1 MSTGKKSV
9 PAGRRGRT
17 ALPGQRGAALLVF
30 MLLMVMGGLFYIFSG
45 LPSDSTDSRR
55 TQQTQETLTL
65 AREALVGHAL
75 QYREQQLAQG
85 QPGRMYGYLPLPD
98 LGSTRNNNVGCLQ
111 EGCDAANFAGNALG
125 STVIGRLPWR
135 TLGIEPLR
143 DRAGECLWY
152 AVSGSHQREQR
163 LSPMN
168 WDALGHLDIVVA
180 NGTAALASALA
191 SAHERPVAVIFSAG
205 PALPGQNRA
214 PAGGDDVARCGG
226 NYDVANYLDPAAA
239 AALGGVTNYLA
250 GTNKAYAVTDA
261 LVPKA
266 LTTRGR
272 VFASGGNFLADACPG
287 SDCSLLANDTG
298 LALTGDA
305 LFGAVRKHA
314 YFRTDINALLD
325 RMVNCLRDQA
335 IASGTAA
342 RIADSTC
349 YDATKAPQGYYDHYK
364 EMIFLARPSGPF
376 TVNGD
381 GTCAAAL
388 IFAGQRSAAQQRA
401 TAAQKLDFSNYL
413 EGANLANFSAAGTA
427 FSGPTSLERAPAQAP
442 EQDIVRCVPGTP
454 SVTPVT
460 SPTLGANQLVAY
472 NTATR
477 TLTLGRQDITTGWG
491 YNANALFG
499 CGWFSD
505 VRAIGN
511 GLRSYFNFQF
521 MDVGGSVGLNG
532 FVFALVDGLRNNLN
546 VCGGGSSHLGYSG
559 DNGTTPKIRYP
570 KIGVE
575 FDQSRQS
582 GFSESADLSSN
593 PGRNDPCG
601 TTGCGG
607 TAGFNSHAALVY
619 WGHEIA
625 NGFDGVTRP
634 NDDDN
639 VHGYPTAG
647 SLAGTRR
654 PPRSHLDPAIE
665 SGIRFVNLR
674 GNPLHSSVYHVRVEL
689 TPVRTPNADASLSKT
704 AVNTQV
710 WIDDDNDGDLSTLTP
725 CEAALKDTTR
735 PMSLYMLSDP
745 TCTPKLTQTADLF
758 DVQEA
763 ACVSG
768 ACPAGQACGSDN
780 MCYRPALERIQLGFT
795 GSQRTSD
802 QQVNI
807 KDLFTTWLP

>member
-1 MSTGKKSV
+1 MSKGKKSA
-9 PAGRRGRT
+9 PAGRRGRI

-30 MLLMVMGGLFYIFSG
+30 MLLMVMGGLFYIFTG
-45 LPSDSTDSRR
+45 LPSDSTAARR
-55 TQQTQETLTL
+55 TQQTQETLAL
-65 AREALVGHAL
+65 AREALVGNAL
-75 QYREQQLAQG
+75 RYREQQTAQG

-98 LGSTRNNNVGCLQ
+98 LGSTRNNNPGCLP
-111 EGCDAANFAGNALG
+111 EGCEAANFAGNALG

-143 DRAGECLWY
+143 DSSGECLWY

-168 WDALGHLDIVVA
+168 WDALGHLDVVVA

-287 SDCSLLANDTG
+287 GDCSLLANDTG

-342 RIADSTC
+342 RIADNAC
-349 YDATKAPQGYYDHYK
+349 YDSTQVPLGYYEHYK
-364 EMIFLARPSGPF
+364 EMVFLAKPSVPF

-381 GTCAAAL
+381 GSCAAAL
-388 IFAGQRSAAQQRA
+388 IFAGQRGAAQQRA
-401 TAAQKLDFSNYL
+401 TAAQKIDFSNYL
-413 EGANLANFSAAGTA
+413 EGANLANFSAAGTV
-427 FSGPTSLERAPAQAP
+427 FSGPTTFERAPAQAP

-460 SPTLGANQLVAY
+460 SPTLGANQLVVY
-472 NTATR
+472 DTATR
-477 TLTLGRQDITTGWG
+477 TLTLGRMGIESDLG
-491 YNANALFG
+491 YPAAALFG

-521 MDVGGSVGLNG
+521 MDVGGSVGFNG

-559 DNGTTPKIRYP
+559 DNGVTPKIRFP

-575 FDQSRQS
+575 FDQSRNT

-601 TTGCGG
+601 TACGG
-607 TAGFNSHAALVY
+607 EYNSHAALVY
-619 WGHEIA
+619 WGHEAA

-634 NDDDN
+634 DDDDN

-647 SLAGTRR
+647 SIVGTRQ
-654 PPRSHLDPAIE
+654 PPRSHLDPAFD
-665 SGIRFVNLR
+665 SGIKFVNLR
-674 GNPLHSSVYHVRVEL
+674 GQASMADNSFIYHVRVEL
-689 TPVRTPNADASLSKT
+689 TPVRTANADASLSKT
-704 AVNTQV
+704 AMGVQV
-710 WIDDDNDGDLSTLTP
+710 WIYNNSGLS
-725 CEAALKDTTR
+725 AARKDALKDTTR
-735 PMSLYMLSDP
+735 PMSLYLLTDP
-745 TCTPKLTQTADLF
+745 TLTPTITQTVDLF

-780 MCYRPALERIQLGFT
+780 MCYRPALEKIQLGFT

-802 QQVNI
+802 QLVNI
-807 KDLFTTWLP
+807 TDLFTTWLP

>member
-1 MSTGKKSV
+1 MGKGKKSA
-9 PAGRRGRT
+9 PAGRRGRI

-30 MLLMVMGGLFYIFSG
+30 MLLMVMGGLFYIFTG
-45 LPSDSTDSRR
+45 LPSDSTGARR
-55 TQQTQETLTL
+55 TQQTQETLAQ

-75 QYREQQLAQG
+75 RYREQQTAQG

-98 LGSTRNNNVGCLQ
+98 LGSTRNNNPGCLP
-111 EGCDAANFAGNALG
+111 EGCEAANFAGNALG

-143 DRAGECLWY
+143 DSSGECLWY

-168 WDALGHLDIVVA
+168 WDALGHLDVVVA

-342 RIADSTC
+342 RIADNAC
-349 YDATKAPQGYYDHYK
+349 YDSTQVPLGYYEHYK
-364 EMIFLARPSGPF
+364 EMVFLAKPSGPF

-381 GTCAAAL
+381 GSCAAAL
-388 IFAGQRSAAQQRA
+388 IFAGQRGAGQQRA

-413 EGANLANFSAAGTA
+413 EGANLANFSAAGTV
-427 FSGPTSLERAPAQAP
+427 FSGPTTFERAPAQAP

-472 NTATR
+472 DTATR
-477 TLTLGRQDITTGWG
+477 TLTLGRQDVTTGWG

-505 VRAIGN
+505 ARAIGN

-521 MDVGGSVGLNG
+521 MDVGGSVGFNG
-532 FVFALVDGLRNNLN
+532 FVFALVDALRNNLN

-559 DNGTTPKIRYP
+559 DNGVTPKIRFP

-575 FDQSRQS
+575 FDQSRNT

-601 TTGCGG
+601 TFGCGG
-607 TAGFNSHAALVY
+607 TAGYNSHAALVY
-619 WGHEIA
+619 WGHEAA

-634 NDDDN
+634 DDDDN
-639 VHGYPTAG
+639 VHGFPTAG
-647 SLAGTRR
+647 SLATVRR

-665 SGIRFVNLR
+665 SGIKFVNLR
-674 GNPLHSSVYHVRVEL
+674 GDPVDSSLYHVRVEL
-689 TPVRTPNADASLSKT
+689 TPTRTTNADASLSKT
-704 AVNTQV
+704 AVSLQV
-710 WIDDDNDGDLSTLTP
+710 WIAADFPTTSSARID
-725 CEAALKDTTR
+725 ALKDTTR
-735 PMSLYMLSDP
+735 PMSFYMLTDP
-745 TCTPKLTQTADLF
+745 TFTPTLTDAPDLF

-780 MCYRPALERIQLGFT
+780 MCYRPALEKIQLGFT

-802 QQVNI
+802 QLVNI